1 MKTNFKN
8 IVAVSAVAF
17 AGVFS
22 ANATENNAA
31 LVVSS
36 ENFNETVDY
45 REEAQL
51 ITRWF
56 ADMAEAKA
64 TEKVMER
71 GFVAP
76 AEAFSSYTETENNF
90 ETADFRAEALLMT
103 HETADREEAK
113 ATQRIMER
121 GFIAP
126 AETTG
131 STESEFE
138 MTEYRM
144 EAQLITKEIAD
155 REEAKAT
162 QAVMEKGWVENGVDR
177 CEYN

>member
-1 MKTNFKN
+1 MKTNLKN
-8 IVAVSAVAF
+8 IAAVSAIVF

-64 TEKVMER
+64 TQRVMER

-113 ATQRIMER
+113 ATQ
-121 GFIAP
+121 
-126 AETTG
+126 
-131 STESEFE
+131 
-138 MTEYRM
+138 
-144 EAQLITKEIAD
+144 
-155 REEAKAT
+155 
-162 QAVMEKGWVENGVDR
+162 AVMEKGWVENGVESILGSEITDNSR
-177 CEYN
+177 EEAQLLTRLIADKEEAKAVQKLIEEGKIAENNW